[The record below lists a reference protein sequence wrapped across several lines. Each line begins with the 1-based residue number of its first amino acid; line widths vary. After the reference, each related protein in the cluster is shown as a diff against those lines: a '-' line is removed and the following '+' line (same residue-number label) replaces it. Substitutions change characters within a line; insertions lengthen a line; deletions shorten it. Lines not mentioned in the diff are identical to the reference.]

1 MIIKHKYNRVGA
13 NTMKIY
19 DIVSENN
26 VNEAPGGSALGDLA
40 RKVGAKAAGA
50 VGMKATAAGLQG
62 KVDSSARAKEIN
74 VKWKQF
80 AGQTGVGKSPDVGDL
95 ADFFAKEKLP
105 TGRLKG
111 LSGMMTPQ
119 QVDDIL
125 TKTAQDTFRSPA
137 GQAKVGD
144 TPAAQ
149 VDAPADGGGAS
160 APADNEPKTGQ
171 FRKDEPA
178 QGQQPAQGG
187 ATAPAGS
194 TAPAAGGA
202 IPKNIADQLAKLN
215 PEQKKELFQLL

>member
-19 DIVSENN
+19 DIVSENS

-62 KVDSSARAKEIN
+62 KVDSSQRAKEIN

-119 QVDDIL
+119 QVDDVL

-149 VDAPADGGGAS
+149 VD